1 MYKSE
6 TILEVRYYE
15 TDLMGIVHHS
25 NYIRYFEWGRHIAL
39 VDMGL
44 PTQEIEKK
52 GIMMP
57 VVNLSCNFKTPAKQG
72 DKLRIV
78 TYVKEMPRVRFF
90 VETEI
95 YNEKNELV
103 CNGSVTL
110 GFINSQTRRVT
121 RVPEFITALFEPY
134 FENTETN

>member
-25 NYIRYFEWGRHIAL
+25 NYIRYFEWGRHVAL
-39 VDMGL
+39 VEMGL
-44 PTQEIEKK
+44 PTQEIEKL

-95 YNEKNELV
+95 FNEKNEMV

-110 GFINSQTRRVT
+110 GFIKSDSRRVT

-134 FENTETN
+134 FKESETN

>member
-6 TILEVRYYE
+6 TTLEVRYYE

-25 NYIRYFEWGRHIAL
+25 NYIRYFEWGRHVAL
-39 VDMGL
+39 VELGL
-44 PTQEIEKK
+44 PTQDIEKK

-78 TYVKEMPRVRFF
+78 TFVKEMPRVKFF

-95 YNEKNELV
+95 FNEKNELV
-103 CNGSVTL
+103 CSGSVTL
-110 GFINSQTRRVT
+110 GFIKSDSRRVT
-121 RVPEFITALFEPY
+121 RVPEFITSLFEPY
-134 FENTETN
+134 FKKTETN

>member
-6 TILEVRYYE
+6 TTLEVRYYE

-25 NYIRYFEWGRHIAL
+25 NYIRYFEWGRHVAL
-39 VDMGL
+39 VELGL
-44 PTQEIEKK
+44 PTQDIEKL

-57 VVNLSCNFKTPAKQG
+57 VVNLSCSFKTPAKQG

-78 TYVKEMPRVRFF
+78 TIVKEMPRVKFF

-95 YNEKNELV
+95 FNEKNELV
-103 CNGSVTL
+103 CSGNVTL
-110 GFINSQTRRVT
+110 GFIKSDSRRVT
-121 RVPEFITALFEPY
+121 RVPEFITKLFEPF
-134 FENTETN
+134 FETATL